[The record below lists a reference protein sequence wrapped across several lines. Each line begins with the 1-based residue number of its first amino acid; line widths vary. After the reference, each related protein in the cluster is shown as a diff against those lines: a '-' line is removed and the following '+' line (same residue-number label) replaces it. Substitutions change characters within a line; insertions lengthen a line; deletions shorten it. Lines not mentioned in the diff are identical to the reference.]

1 MNSIWNTRLCATAV
15 ALVALLAIACDTDE
29 LLEVPDPDIVAGPVF
44 NDPTNLPAV
53 YRGAVAEFARAV
65 AGTPNNDGGIILYG
79 GLLADEFYNSDNFNT
94 RQQVDRRQ
102 VDITNAAVQNAYF
115 WLHRARNHA
124 EVAAELF
131 AASEEDAG
139 TPEHAELLALAGF
152 TYLLFGEHFCS
163 GVPFSRLPQE
173 GPTEYGSSL
182 TTQQIFER
190 AIERFDAA
198 VALSSGSDQVET
210 LARLGKAR
218 ALLNLDQP
226 ADAAALAA
234 AIPTSFQHIVNYSD
248 AVFVAG
254 NAVWQLTNAEKRWS
268 ISGAEGENGLPF
280 HDGDPRTP
288 AERTGGSFVPEIP
301 HFSQF
306 KYNDSGSDIPLTSG
320 VEARLIEAEAALR
333 TGNRT
338 QFFSIHNAVRATVD
352 LADLQDT
359 GQSAAALTTLHF
371 AERARWLW
379 LTGHR
384 VGDLRRL
391 IRQYDRTQ
399 AQVFPIGPTER
410 GEDRGTDVALPVPF
424 AEQNN
429 PNYEASAC
437 VPSAA

>member
-1 MNSIWNTRLCATAV
+1 MNPIWNPRLCATAV
-15 ALVALLAIACDTDE
+15 AVAALLAAACDTDE
-29 LLEVPDPDIVAGPVF
+29 LLEVPDPDVVAGPVF
-44 NDPTNLPAV
+44 NDPGNLPAV
-53 YRGAVAEFARAV
+53 YRGALAEFARAV

-102 VDITNAAVQNAYF
+102 VDLTNAVVGNAYF

-131 AASEEDAG
+131 AASEDGAG
-139 TPEHAELLALAGF
+139 SPEHAELLTLAGF
-152 TYLLFGEHFCS
+152 TYILFGEHFCS

-173 GPTEYGSSL
+173 GPTEYGSPL

-198 VALSSGSDQVET
+198 VALSSGSTQIET

-226 ADAAALAA
+226 AEAGALVAS
-234 AIPTSFQHIVNYSD
+234 IPTSFAHIVNYSD
-248 AVFVAG
+248 AVFTSG

-268 ISGAEGENGLPF
+268 ASGSEGENGLPF

-306 KYNDSGSDIPLTSG
+306 KYDDSGSDIPIASG
-320 VEARLIEAEAALR
+320 VEPRLIEAEAALR
-333 TGNRT
+333 TGNRA
-338 QFFSIHNAVRATVD
+338 QFFSIHNTLRGTVG
-352 LADLQDT
+352 LAGLDDT
-359 GQSAAALTTLHF
+359 GQSAAALTTVHF

-399 AQVFPIGPTER
+399 AQVYPIGPTVR

-424 AEQNN
+424 GEQNN
-429 PNYEASAC
+429 PNYDPSVC
-437 VPSAA
+437 VTSTA